1 MRNKFL
7 ALAVAALVGVSSL
20 HSLELQAKTPAGV
33 RVVYY
38 SMETGR
44 YYDANY
50 RPLKKFKPSKHTKV
64 RKVASIKPLR
74 QKAHIR
80 KAQAKNAHKSP
91 KKVYKDGAQYA
102 PHP

>member
-1 MRNKFL
+1 MRDKFL

-38 SMETGR
+38 SMKTGR
-44 YYDANY
+44 YYDANFH
-50 RPLKKFKPSKHTKV
+50 PLKKFKPSKHTKV
-64 RKVASIKPLR
+64 KKVASIKPLR
-74 QKAHIR
+74 KQAHIR
-80 KAQAKNAHKSP
+80 KAQAKKPPKPP
-91 KKVYKDGAQYA
+91 KKVYKDAAQYA